1 MACAETILCGQVV
14 GGTLAADEAERW
26 LQHALQCPHCSEA
39 LRTAAEAQVG
49 LDLGGLP
56 SSTRAGQRGLARR
69 LHGLSVRPA
78 RRWTAWLGI
87 AAAIALA
94 AGIFIWNSSRVQAWR
109 AERLIASA
117 YGQHRTLA
125 VRLAGAS
132 YAPLA
137 GVLRG
142 EVGENAPGRAELL
155 EAEALAAA
163 GLATE
168 PANAD
173 WLRAQAEADLLEGR
187 SDAAVA
193 ALQRAL
199 LARPKDPALLTDLG
213 AAYYQSGLAGPT
225 TRYGAAL
232 DALGQALAARAHD
245 PLARYNRALVEEALE
260 DWTGAIADWSAFLAT
275 DGGSDWAAEARQHL
289 DTDRQR
295 VAHHDAAVAAPL
307 LSPAAF
313 AGLRPLRGDED
324 GRIEE
329 YLHQA
334 ITAWLPAAYPA
345 HGRPDTQ
352 AQAGLRALAAWDAHA
367 HHDAW
372 LEQVLAEARPTPAFA
387 HGAAALAAA
396 VQANAAGTPDAA
408 RAAAA
413 VAEASFSAA
422 RAPAAARRAG
432 YEEIYALH
440 RAEQGTACLAAL
452 DQWLPPAATAAEGWL
467 AGEAALERT
476 LCIGMVQGR
485 DSPALVARALARA
498 RSDHYPTLELRAESF
513 ALSAVANS
521 GSEQLWQSELAQL
534 NIYWSSPIEAYRG
547 FEVEMALALAA
558 ADQQQWFAAERL
570 GSAAIERLTHTPE
583 RSFEAMARQRE
594 ADFDDA
600 AGLKQEAALERDHA
614 DALFAALPS
623 TPATENLRALNQ
635 LDAAVGALRA
645 DALPAA
651 AVHLAAFRR
660 EQPEVTSLA
669 ARALPFFSVQ
679 AALDL
684 KRGRL
689 ALAEREASAAVA
701 ISESNLG
708 TLASDEE
715 RLGWQERERDAY
727 RVLVA
732 AELEQHPDG
741 RAALETW
748 EWSRAG
754 AVRSAAPLPPG
765 LEAAARRLDAGKV
778 ATLVLPD
785 RVQMARAQLRDEQV
799 VSYAILP
806 TGVAAWL
813 FDDRGVHAAQVPVA
827 AGQLEAAAHAFALAC
842 ANPASDA
849 GLLRAH
855 GEQLEAWLLGPMA
868 RWLDPKRTLVVE
880 ADGALGEVP
889 FAALRSSDGAYLQ
902 QAVLQSPGL
911 EFAAARPPARLKRA
925 PVLAVGDPALD
936 PALGLPPL
944 PEAGAE
950 AARLAA
956 GAGARALLGAAAT
969 REAVLRDLPEAE
981 VFHFAGHAEGGRLLL
996 AGDDALSSA
1005 DLNRGALAHCQLAVL
1020 AACSTAAASAG
1031 LFDAHSFVRA
1041 CLRSGVPRVVATRWP
1056 VESGSAAAWSE
1067 AFYAALRAGTPVGR
1081 ALQTAQSALR
1091 SQPDTAAPF
1100 YWAAYAAFGAPDEDV
1115 KQ

>member
-1 MACAETILCGQVV
+1 WLPVALNRTGNSVACAETILCGQVV

-173 WLRAQAEADLLEGR
+173 WLRAQAE
-187 SDAAVA
+187 
-193 ALQRAL
+193 
-199 LARPKDPALLTDLG
+199 
-213 AAYYQSGLAGPT
+213 
-225 TRYGAAL
+225 
-232 DALGQALAARAHD
+232 
-245 PLARYNRALVEEALE
+245 EALE

-313 AGLRPLRGDED
+313 AGLRPLTGDED

-352 AQAGLRALAAWDAHA
+352 AQAGLRAL
-367 HHDAW
+367 
-372 LEQVLAEARPTPAFA
+372 
-387 HGAAALAAA
+387 
-396 VQANAAGTPDAA
+396 
-408 RAAAA
+408 AAAA

-513 ALSAVANS
+513 ALSAVA
-521 GSEQLWQSELAQL
+521 
-534 NIYWSSPIEAYRG
+534 
-547 FEVEMALALAA
+547 
-558 ADQQQWFAAERL
+558 
-570 GSAAIERLTHTPE
+570 
-583 RSFEAMARQRE
+583 
-594 ADFDDA
+594 
-600 AGLKQEAALERDHA
+600 
-614 DALFAALPS
+614 
-623 TPATENLRALNQ
+623 
-635 LDAAVGALRA
+635 
-645 DALPAA
+645 
-651 AVHLAAFRR
+651 
-660 EQPEVTSLA
+660 
-669 ARALPFFSVQ
+669 
-679 AALDL
+679 
-684 KRGRL
+684 
-689 ALAEREASAAVA
+689 
-701 ISESNLG
+701 
-708 TLASDEE
+708 
-715 RLGWQERERDAY
+715 
-727 RVLVA
+727 
-732 AELEQHPDG
+732 
-741 RAALETW
+741 
-748 EWSRAG
+748 
-754 AVRSAAPLPPG
+754 
-765 LEAAARRLDAGKV
+765 
-778 ATLVLPD
+778 
-785 RVQMARAQLRDEQV
+785 
-799 VSYAILP
+799 
-806 TGVAAWL
+806 
-813 FDDRGVHAAQVPVA
+813 
-827 AGQLEAAAHAFALAC
+827 
-842 ANPASDA
+842 
-849 GLLRAH
+849 
-855 GEQLEAWLLGPMA
+855 
-868 RWLDPKRTLVVE
+868 
-880 ADGALGEVP
+880 
-889 FAALRSSDGAYLQ
+889 
-902 QAVLQSPGL
+902 
-911 EFAAARPPARLKRA
+911 
-925 PVLAVGDPALD
+925 
-936 PALGLPPL
+936 
-944 PEAGAE
+944 
-950 AARLAA
+950 
-956 GAGARALLGAAAT
+956 
-969 REAVLRDLPEAE
+969 
-981 VFHFAGHAEGGRLLL
+981 
-996 AGDDALSSA
+996 
-1005 DLNRGALAHCQLAVL
+1005 
-1020 AACSTAAASAG
+1020 
-1031 LFDAHSFVRA
+1031 
-1041 CLRSGVPRVVATRWP
+1041 
-1056 VESGSAAAWSE
+1056 
-1067 AFYAALRAGTPVGR
+1067 
-1081 ALQTAQSALR
+1081 
-1091 SQPDTAAPF
+1091 
-1100 YWAAYAAFGAPDEDV
+1100 
-1115 KQ
+1115 